1 MLTIDVWFDVQEAA
15 LSGILEGV
23 GATIFVHL
31 LHRVEL
37 IADCVTLVTQR
48 AILVNGE
55 LVGGPGVQSTE
66 SSLCHGR
73 PILELAN
80 LNFALGQL
88 ADGEGR
94 VQRRGSKLDLRG
106 RILHGWRVPAL
117 LTILSLILV
126 WYFVMFFVSFVGVV
140 LSIDRGVVVFDT
152 SRFLS
157 QVPSS
162 CVAKHLWQSFG
173 IQSLIVEVNTTVNKD
188 LIASIGRLSGI

>member
-1 MLTIDVWFDVQEAA
+1 MLTLEVWFDVQEAA

-48 AILVNGE
+48 TILVNGE

-94 VQRRGSKLDLRG
+94 VQRRGSKLDLRR
-106 RILHGWRVPAL
+106 RILHFRRVPAL
-117 LTILSLILV
+117 LTILGLIFV
-126 WYFVMFFVSFVGVV
+126 GYFVMLLVSFVGVV
-140 LSIDRGVVVFDT
+140 LSIDRGVVVFDI

-157 QVPSS
+157 
-162 CVAKHLWQSFG
+162 
-173 IQSLIVEVNTTVNKD
+173 
-188 LIASIGRLSGI
+188 

>member
-1 MLTIDVWFDVQEAA
+1 MLTLEVWFDVQEAA
-15 LSGILEGV
+15 LSGILERV
-23 GATIFVHL
+23 GATIFIYL

-106 RILHGWRVPAL
+106 RILHFRRVPAL
-117 LTILSLILV
+117 LTILGLIFV
-126 WYFVMFFVSFVGVV
+126 GYFVMFFVSFVGVV

-162 CVAKHLWQSFG
+162 CVAEHLWQSFC
-173 IQSLIVEVNTTVNKD
+173 IQSIIVEVNITVSID